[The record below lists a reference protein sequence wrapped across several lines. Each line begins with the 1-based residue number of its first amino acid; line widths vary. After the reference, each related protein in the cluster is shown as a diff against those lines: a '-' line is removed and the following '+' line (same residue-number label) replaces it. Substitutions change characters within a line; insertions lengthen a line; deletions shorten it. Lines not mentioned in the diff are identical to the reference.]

1 MIKSLEN
8 ISIETI
14 HTAFTEAFSDY
25 LVDISYMTPAVMERR
40 FIKNG
45 FMPALSAGIFDN
57 EELKGFTVVGTGE
70 FNGNVSA
77 FDIMTGLVK
86 DYRGKGLANKMF
98 DLIKIKMKEQAINK
112 FYLEVIQENH
122 AAIKAYEKTG
132 FKKNREL
139 NCYTLDLLKLKP
151 AKQIQTVVYI
161 EQVDKSKIDSFKD
174 FLDWDPSWENHF
186 ESIKRIPDKV
196 EIFTARSIGKDIG
209 LLVYYPTL
217 KWVMCLAVHK
227 EHRGKGIATAL
238 LEYLSEF
245 LIPETKDIKIFNVL
259 ADDTALNKFLIN
271 SGCEIMTGQY
281 EMEYIL
287 S

>member
-14 HTAFTEAFSDY
+14 HTTFTEAFSDY

-70 FNGNVSA
+70 FKGNVSA
-77 FDIMTGLVK
+77 FDIMTGLIK

-132 FKKNREL
+132 FKSQWRL
-139 NCYTLDLLKLKP
+139 
-151 AKQIQTVVYI
+151 
-161 EQVDKSKIDSFKD
+161 
-174 FLDWDPSWENHF
+174 
-186 ESIKRIPDKV
+186 
-196 EIFTARSIGKDIG
+196 
-209 LLVYYPTL
+209 
-217 KWVMCLAVHK
+217 
-227 EHRGKGIATAL
+227 
-238 LEYLSEF
+238 
-245 LIPETKDIKIFNVL
+245 
-259 ADDTALNKFLIN
+259 
-271 SGCEIMTGQY
+271 
-281 EMEYIL
+281 
-287 S
+287 